1 MKEQKKYAISVI
13 AGLLTIIVS
22 SIILFSSGSYAVY
35 TADTAKRKLPVYGV
49 GRDDGALSISFDC
62 AWGTDYTDKI
72 LDTLDFYNVKA
83 TFFVVQF
90 WAEKYP
96 DYLKKIV
103 GRGHEVGTHSKTHPK
118 MSKLSAE
125 EIEEE
130 LKSSVAV
137 IENVT
142 GQKVKLFRPP
152 FGDYD
157 DKVITAAENLGL
169 YTIQWN
175 VDSLDWKNLSAEQ
188 IAARV
193 IKKAGSGS
201 IILMHNNGLHT
212 AESLPL
218 IFTATQQKG
227 LVYRPISELIYTDD
241 FRITPDGT
249 QIKN

>member
-1 MKEQKKYAISVI
+1 M
-13 AGLLTIIVS
+13 
-22 SIILFSSGSYAVY
+22 
-35 TADTAKRKLPVYGV
+35 PVYGV
-49 GRDDGALSISFDC
+49 KRDDDSLSISFDC
-62 AWGTDYTDKI
+62 AWGVEYTDGI
-72 LDTLDFYNVKA
+72 LDALDFYGVKA

-103 GRGHEVGTHSKTHPK
+103 ERGHEVGTHSKTHPK

-125 EIEEE
+125 AIEEE
-130 LKSSVAV
+130 LKSSVAA

-227 LVYRPISELIYTDD
+227 FVYRPIGELIYTDD